1 MTMATGR
8 QPDGL
13 PPASAREQAILF
25 APMAEMDIAAIAD
38 PSQVQQNRGFPASR
52 SEHRAAVTR
61 LARSRKPRRSAKS
74 P

>member
-13 PPASAREQAILF
+13 PPASARERAVRF
-25 APMAEMDIAAIAD
+25 APMAEMQIAVAPDTSLVQPTAS
-38 PSQVQQNRGFPASR
+38 SQATR
-52 SEHRAAVTR
+52 SEHHTAAPR
-61 LARSRKPRRSAKS
+61 LARSRRPRRSAKS